1 MTKAEVLRKAAG
13 IVSAL
18 IKLRTPAF
26 SELAEA
32 HKSLGALVELTK
44 GLEPGE
50 VPADVATGINDVI
63 NRMESFRSGYRSND
77 PTQKT
82 VNKSFTIPEF
92 AAHLKKEIETAT
104 GETDVK
110 ALDRLH
116 VLANQIAKASAPGAA
131 VPGLNKAASVED
143 TTGITLPVFVDPA
156 QIVPTD
162 STSSAAAAQSGAPAA
177 GSNFQAA
184 PGGAAPAAA
193 GNASDGS
200 MLSQGTGN
208 PTAGNYEASKSAGGA
223 PAAVVVPAVVAP
235 AVPAASLDAAAAAVE
250 AAAIAKSKTE
260 FEGWPMD
267 VNAAP
272 RKSKVHFGKDPKRA

>member
-32 HKSLGALVELTK
+32 HKALGDVVELTK

-82 VNKSFTIPEF
+82 VNKAFTIPEF
-92 AAHLKKEIETAT
+92 AAHLKKEVETAAT
-104 GETDVK
+104 ESDVS
-110 ALDRLH
+110 ALKRLH
-116 VLANQIAKASAPGAA
+116 VLSNQIAKASAEGGA
-131 VPGLNKAASVED
+131 VPSVNKATSVED
-143 TTGITLPVFVDPA
+143 TTAIMLPVFVDPA
-156 QIVPTD
+156 QITPTD
-162 STSSAAAAQSGAPAA
+162 KTTSAAAAQSGAPS
-177 GSNFQAA
+177 GDNYQAA
-184 PGGAAPAAA
+184 SGGGAPAVA
-193 GNASDGS
+193 GNASSGS
-200 MLSQGTGN
+200 ILSQGTGN
-208 PTAGNYEASKSAGGA
+208 PTAGNYEASKSAGA
-223 PAAVVVPAVVAP
+223 PAAVVVAP
-235 AVPAASLDAAAAAVE
+235 VVPATVPADALNAAAAVVE
-250 AAAIAKSKTE
+250 ASAVAKNATA

-267 VNAAP
+267 MNAAP
-272 RKSKVHFGKDPKRA
+272 RKSKVHFGKDPKRV